1 MTIKITARGAK
12 PAEATTQLNS
22 MLNQLGKSTTV
33 VSKALKK
40 VSGESFQDLIKQGK
54 NLKDIIKILNDYV
67 KSSGQNL
74 NDLFS
79 DVEAGKEN
87 RERG

>member
-1 MTIKITARGAK
+1 MTIKITARGVK

-22 MLNQLGKSTTV
+22 MLNQLGKSSTA
-33 VSKALKK
+33 VSVALKK
-40 VSGESFQDLIKQGK
+40 ISGERFQDLIKQGK

-67 KSSGQNL
+67 KSSDQNL

>member
-1 MTIKITARGAK
+1 MF
-12 PAEATTQLNS
+12 
-22 MLNQLGKSTTV
+22 NQLGKSTTV

-40 VSGESFQDLIKQGK
+40 VSGESFQDLMKQGK
-54 NLKDIIKILNDYV
+54 SVGDVIKILNDYA